1 MSQDRDRSS
10 AAMIDE
16 KEQSSCET
24 KEAVAEIPLFARC
37 RLCWVV
43 FRLIK
48 GVCAV
53 GIGVGVVLLLL
64 WLAVLPRLLRRRRGE
79 PAAAVAANGDG
90 DNGDTIDVRVIV
102 GAVITS
108 AIFDFLI

>member
-24 KEAVAEIPLFARC
+24 KEDAAEIPLFARC

-43 FRLIK
+43 FRLNK

-53 GIGVGVVLLLL
+53 GMGVGVVVLW